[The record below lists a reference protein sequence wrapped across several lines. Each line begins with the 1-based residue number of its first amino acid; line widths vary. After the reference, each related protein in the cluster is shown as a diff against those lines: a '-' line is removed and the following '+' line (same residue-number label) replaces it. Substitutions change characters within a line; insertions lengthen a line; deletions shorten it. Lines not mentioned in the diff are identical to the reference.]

1 MRFLCSVKVLL
12 LHQHFK
18 TPYKG
23 GAIRSYYLAKA
34 LVDHGIAVTV
44 ITGHNDPYQ
53 NENIDGIEVHYLA
66 VPYDNSFGSIKRIQ
80 SFLRFANKATALA
93 KSFSK
98 VDLCYAISVP
108 LTVGLVALRLKRKFK
123 IPFVFEVGD
132 LWPDAPIQLGF
143 INNYLVKKSL
153 YALEK
158 RIYKAAE
165 SVVAL
170 SPAIKNEISRKVPGK
185 VIHLL
190 PNMADTDFFQKER
203 LKKDDKFVV
212 SYIGALGIAN
222 GLDFFIACANAA
234 RKASLSIHFIL
245 CGAGAEKERLQNLV
259 HASKLENVSILDFA
273 NRDGVREVLK
283 VTDAA
288 LISYKPVPILE
299 TGSPNKFFDALAAGK
314 LVVINFGGWIK
325 EEIESARC
333 GISVDA
339 YDPSDFVRKIKP
351 FIDDPVLLES
361 YQNNGRALAERK
373 YSRIK
378 ASEQFVSIIKDTLS
392 AR

>member
-1 MRFLCSVKVLL
+1 MKVLL

-34 LVDHGIAVTV
+34 LVDRGIDVTV
-44 ITGHNDPYQ
+44 ITGHNDPYTK
-53 NENIDGIEVHYLA
+53 ENIDGIDVLYLS
-66 VPYDNSFGSIKRIQ
+66 VPYDNSYGAARRIQ

-93 KSFSK
+93 KSLTQ

-108 LTVGLVALRLKRKFK
+108 LTVGLVALRLKRKFG

-132 LWPDAPIQLGF
+132 LWPEAPIQLGF
-143 INNYLVKKSL
+143 INNYFVKRSL

-158 RIYKAAE
+158 RIYNAAE

-170 SPAIKNEISRKVPGK
+170 SPAIKLEITKKTPGK
-185 VIHLL
+185 VVHML
-190 PNMADTDFFQKER
+190 PNMADTDFFRKER
-203 LKKDDKFVV
+203 IKKDDKFVV

-234 RKASLSIHFIL
+234 RKASLPIHFIL
-245 CGAGAEKERLQNLV
+245 CGAGAEKKRLENLV
-259 HASKLENVSILDFA
+259 NSTKLENITILDFA
-273 NRDGVREVLK
+273 NREGVREVLK

-314 LVVINFGGWIK
+314 LVVINFDGWIK

-351 FIDDPVLLES
+351 FINDPALLER
-361 YQNNGRALAERK
+361 YQNNGRALAESK
-373 YSRIK
+373 YSRSIL
-378 ASEQFVSIIKDTLS
+378 SEQFASIIKGTRAAAQPL
-392 AR
+392 

>member
-1 MRFLCSVKVLL
+1 MKILL

-34 LVDHGIAVTV
+34 LVDLGISVTV
-44 ITGHNDPYQ
+44 ITGHNAPYQ
-53 NENIDGIEVHYLA
+53 EEDIDGIEVHHLQ
-66 VPYDNSFGSIKRIQ
+66 VPYDNSFGAARRIQ

-93 KSFSK
+93 KSFTQ

-108 LTVGLVALRLKRKFK
+108 LTVGLVALRLKRKFN
-123 IPFVFEVGD
+123 IPFLFEVGD
-132 LWPDAPIQLGF
+132 LWPEAPIQLGF
-143 INNYLVKKSL
+143 INNYFVKRSL

-170 SPAIKNEISRKVPGK
+170 SPAIKEEILKKVPGK
-185 VIHLL
+185 AVHLL
-190 PNMADTDFFQKER
+190 PNMADVDFFQKER
-203 LKKDDKFVV
+203 IKKDDKFVV

-234 RKASLSIHFIL
+234 RRASLPVHFIL
-245 CGAGAEKERLQNLV
+245 CGAGAEKRRLQNLV
-259 HASKLENVSILDFA
+259 DSTKLENVSILDFT

-325 EEIESARC
+325 DEIESAQC

-339 YDPSDFVRKIKP
+339 YDPSDFIRKIKP
-351 FIDDPVLLES
+351 FIDDPALLER
-361 YQNNGRALAERK
+361 YQNNGRALAENK
-373 YSRIK
+373 YSRSIL
-378 ASEQFVSIIKDTLS
+378 SDQFASIIKGTRGAAQAL
-392 AR
+392 

>member
-1 MRFLCSVKVLL
+1 MKILL

-34 LVDHGIAVTV
+34 LVDRGISVTV
-44 ITGHNDPYQ
+44 ITGHNAPYQ
-53 NENIDGIEVHYLA
+53 KEDIDGIEVHHLQ
-66 VPYDNSFGSIKRIQ
+66 VPYDNSFGAARRIQ

-93 KSFSK
+93 KSFTQ

-108 LTVGLVALRLKRKFK
+108 LTVGLVALRLKRKFN
-123 IPFVFEVGD
+123 IPFLFEVGD
-132 LWPDAPIQLGF
+132 LWPEAPIQLGF
-143 INNYLVKKSL
+143 INNYFVKRSL

-170 SPAIKNEISRKVPGK
+170 SPAIKEEILKKVPGK
-185 VIHLL
+185 VVHLL
-190 PNMADTDFFQKER
+190 PNMADVDFFQKER
-203 LKKDDKFVV
+203 IKKDDKFVV

-234 RKASLSIHFIL
+234 RRASLPVHFIL
-245 CGAGAEKERLQNLV
+245 CGAGAEKRRLQNLV
-259 HASKLENVSILDFA
+259 DSTKLENVSILDFT

-325 EEIESARC
+325 GEIESAQC

-339 YDPSDFVRKIKP
+339 YDPSDFIRKIKP
-351 FIDDPVLLES
+351 FIDDRALLER
-361 YQNNGRALAERK
+361 YQNNGRALAENK
-373 YSRIK
+373 YSRSIL
-378 ASEQFVSIIKDTLS
+378 SDQFASIIKGTRGAAQAL
-392 AR
+392 